1 VFQNKGEFSSKE
13 FPMSDLNSTSSEP
26 TPPPLTPPPAIVQP
40 ALTAPPP
47 SAVSTGD
54 SRGSVVA
61 GGILIL
67 IGAIFLFVNVF
78 RIDFGQVWPVI
89 FFIIGAGFYLP
100 VLVMPRERAN
110 LAGLLIPGTILFGL
124 GAIFFYN
131 LFADNWGAWAYI
143 WALIPASVGLGLLL
157 AARVGNWGG
166 DTMKVGFWMFVIS
179 TGVCAIL
186 AAFFG
191 GGNAGLIGAVL
202 LIGLGVVLLVQSI
215 RR

>member
-1 VFQNKGEFSSKE
+1 
-13 FPMSDLNSTSSEP
+13 MSDLNPTPSEP
-26 TPPPLTPPPAIVQP
+26 TPPTPPAIVQP
-40 ALTAPPP
+40 PVTLPPAPE
-47 SAVSTGD
+47 VST
-54 SRGSVVA
+54 SNNRGSVVT

-78 RIDFGQVWPVI
+78 RIDFGQIWPII
-89 FFIIGAGFYLP
+89 FFIIGAGFFLP
-100 VLVMPRERAN
+100 VLLMPRERQN

-131 LFADNWGAWAYI
+131 IFADNWGAWAYI

-157 AARVGNWGG
+157 AARVGHWGG

-202 LIGLGVVLLVQSI
+202 LIGLGVVLLLQSI

>member
-1 VFQNKGEFSSKE
+1 
-13 FPMSDLNSTSSEP
+13 MSDTNPTSTPPAPPAPPAMEQ
-26 TPPPLTPPPAIVQP
+26 PPLTAQP
-40 ALTAPPP
+40 ASEVNTR
-47 SAVSTGD
+47 D
-54 SRGSVVA
+54 NRGSIVV
-61 GGILIL
+61 GGILVL

-78 RIDFGQVWPVI
+78 RIDFGEIWPII

-100 VLVMPRERAN
+100 VLVMPRDRGN

-131 LFADNWGAWAYI
+131 TFTDNWGSWAYI
-143 WALIPASVGLGLLL
+143 WALIPASVGLGLLF

-179 TGVCAIL
+179 TGVCLVL

-191 GGNAGLIGAVL
+191 GGNAGLVGAIL
-202 LIGLGVVLLVQSI
+202 LIVLGVFLLIQSI

>member
-1 VFQNKGEFSSKE
+1 
-13 FPMSDLNSTSSEP
+13 MSDTNPTPVPPALP
-26 TPPPLTPPPAIVQP
+26 TPPPAPDQPPEMPPASG
-40 ALTAPPP
+40 TR
-47 SAVSTGD
+47 D
-54 SRGSVVA
+54 SRGSIVV
-61 GGILIL
+61 GGILVV
-67 IGAIFLFVNVF
+67 IGAVFLCVNVF
-78 RIDFGQVWPVI
+78 RIDFGNIWPVI

-100 VLVMPRERAN
+100 VLLMPRDRRN

-131 LFADNWGAWAYI
+131 ILADNWGSWAYI
-143 WALIPASVGLGLLL
+143 WTLIPASVGLGLLL

-179 TGVCAIL
+179 TGVCLIL

-191 GGNAGLIGAVL
+191 GGNAGLIGAIL
-202 LIGLGVVLLVQSI
+202 LIGLGVFLLIRSI

>member
-1 VFQNKGEFSSKE
+1 MTDTNLTPV
-13 FPMSDLNSTSSEP
+13 PPTSP
-26 TPPPLTPPPAIVQP
+26 TPPPAMEQPPVTTPPAS
-40 ALTAPPP
+40 
-47 SAVSTGD
+47 SARD
-54 SRGSVVA
+54 NRGSVVV
-61 GGILIL
+61 GGILVV

-78 RIDFGQVWPVI
+78 RIDFGDIWPII

-100 VLVMPRERAN
+100 VLLMPRDRRN

-131 LFADNWGAWAYI
+131 ILADNWGSWAYI
-143 WALIPASVGLGLLL
+143 WTLIPASVGLGLLL
-157 AARVGNWGG
+157 AARVGNWGS

-179 TGVCAIL
+179 TGVYLIL

-191 GGNAGLIGAVL
+191 GGNAGLVGAIL
-202 LIGLGVVLLVQSI
+202 LIVLGVFLLVQSI

>member
-1 VFQNKGEFSSKE
+1 
-13 FPMSDLNSTSSEP
+13 MSDINPTPSSPTPP
-26 TPPPLTPPPAIVQP
+26 TPPPAMVQP
-40 ALTAPPP
+40 PVTAPPAP
-47 SAVSTGD
+47 EVSTGD
-54 SRGSVVA
+54 SRGSIVA

-78 RIDFGQVWPVI
+78 RIDFGQIWPII

-100 VLVMPRERAN
+100 VLLMPRDRQN

-124 GAIFFYN
+124 GTIFFYN
-131 LFADNWGAWAYI
+131 TFTDNWGSWAYI
-143 WALIPASVGLGLLL
+143 WALIPASVGLGLLF

-179 TGVCAIL
+179 TGVCLIL

-191 GGNAGLIGAVL
+191 GGNAGLVGAIL
-202 LIGLGVVLLVQSI
+202 LIVLGVFLLVQSI

>member
-1 VFQNKGEFSSKE
+1 
-13 FPMSDLNSTSSEP
+13 MSDINPTPSSPTSP
-26 TPPPLTPPPAIVQP
+26 TPPPAMVQPPVATPPPAP
-40 ALTAPPP
+40 E
-47 SAVSTGD
+47 VSTSD
-54 SRGSVVA
+54 NRGSVVV

-78 RIDFGQVWPVI
+78 HINFGEIWPII

-100 VLVMPRERAN
+100 VLLLPRDRGN

-131 LFADNWGAWAYI
+131 TFTDNWGSWAYI

-179 TGVCAIL
+179 TGVCLIL

-191 GGNAGLIGAVL
+191 GGNAGLVGAIL
-202 LIGLGVVLLVQSI
+202 LIVLGVFLLIQSI

>member
-1 VFQNKGEFSSKE
+1 VFKQGRVFNKE
-13 FPMSDLNSTSSEP
+13 FPMSEMNQ
-26 TPPPLTPPPAIVQP
+26 TPLPPPAPQTPP
-40 ALTAPPP
+40 APVT
-47 SAVSTGD
+47 D
-54 SRGSVVA
+54 FDQKRGSVVV
-61 GGILIL
+61 GGILII

-78 RIDFGQVWPVI
+78 RIDFGQIWPII

-100 VLVMPRERAN
+100 VLLMPRDRGN

-131 LFADNWGAWAYI
+131 TFTHNWGSWAYI
-143 WALIPASVGLGLLL
+143 WALIPASVGLGLLF

-179 TGVCAIL
+179 TGVCLIL

-191 GGNAGLIGAVL
+191 GGNAGLVGAIL
-202 LIGLGVVLLVQSI
+202 LIVLGVFLLIQSI

>member
-1 VFQNKGEFSSKE
+1 MNDTNSSTT
-13 FPMSDLNSTSSEP
+13 PP
-26 TPPPLTPPPAIVQP
+26 TPPPAPPLTPPAEAQP
-40 ALTAPPP
+40 PMATP
-47 SAVSTGD
+47 SVPAVSAND
-54 SRGSVVA
+54 SRTSVVV

-78 RIDFGQVWPVI
+78 HINFGQVWPII

-100 VLVMPRERAN
+100 VLLMPRDRQN

-124 GAIFFYN
+124 GTIFFYN
-131 LFADNWGAWAYI
+131 IFADNWGSWAYI
-143 WALIPASVGLGLLL
+143 WALIPAAVGLGLLL

-179 TGVCAIL
+179 TGVCFIL
-186 AAFFG
+186 AAFFS
-191 GGNAGLIGAVL
+191 GGNVGAIGAVL
-202 LIGLGVVLLVQSI
+202 LIGLGVVLLIQSI

>member
-1 VFQNKGEFSSKE
+1 VQVQ
-13 FPMSDLNSTSSEP
+13 
-26 TPPPLTPPPAIVQP
+26 PPAVP
-40 ALTAPPP
+40 AASP
-47 SAVSTGD
+47 AD
-54 SRGSVVA
+54 SRTSVVI

-78 RIDFGQVWPVI
+78 QINFGQVWPII

-100 VLVMPRERAN
+100 VLLMPRDRGN

-124 GAIFFYN
+124 GTIFFYN
-131 LFADNWGAWAYI
+131 TFTDNWGSWAYI
-143 WALIPASVGLGLLL
+143 WALIPASVGLGLLF

-179 TGVCAIL
+179 AGVCLVL

-191 GGNAGLIGAVL
+191 GGNAGLIGAIL
-202 LIGLGVVLLVQSI
+202 LIVLGVFLLIQSI